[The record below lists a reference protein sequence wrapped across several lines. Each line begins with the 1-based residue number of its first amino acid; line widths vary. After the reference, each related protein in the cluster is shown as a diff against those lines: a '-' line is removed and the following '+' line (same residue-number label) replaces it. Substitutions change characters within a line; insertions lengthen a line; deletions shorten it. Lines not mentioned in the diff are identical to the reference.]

1 MGSLGAGDAS
11 PGKRRGLHAS
21 VLRGPQPAWAHLG
34 WGAGPQGDEWSL
46 WHTEGWLGLG
56 HLPVQLSSTLR
67 QRQGGC
73 SCFGWVT
80 AVPRGTS
87 VSEAVD
93 TELAEPLA
101 QSG

>member
-1 MGSLGAGDAS
+1 MPARANVVAFTLASSKVPSLPESTWAAEWVH
-11 PGKRRGLHAS
+11 RGN
-21 VLRGPQPAWAHLG
+21 
-34 WGAGPQGDEWSL
+34 EWSL
-46 WHTEGWLGLG
+46 RHREGWLGLG
-56 HLPVQLSSTLR
+56 HLPGQLSSTLR
-67 QRQGGC
+67 QRQEGC

-87 VSEAVD
+87 ISEAVD